1 MPPDTCGVVPELDV
15 VSACDAGPDC
25 RLWGKER
32 GLERPYPLICHLL
45 DAAAVFGVLWDAVL
59 SSRTRA
65 RIAEAVQLSEPEA
78 RQVLSFWAGLHDLG
92 KITPPFQAQ
101 VSAAFAAVR
110 KEPAY
115 FAVPGAERETA
126 FRHEVAT
133 HWAVTSLLD
142 EIGYPGDLNRMR
154 RAVSH
159 QVAQLLGGHHGVFG
173 KPLLKRKL
181 DAGSVHAPGLGEEG
195 WADQRRQHF
204 SELRRVV
211 GAGALPK
218 GGLPAELAV
227 VVAGLVVVA
236 DWLASQ
242 TDWIKPLLPAAGWKA
257 TPRALDEHWARA
269 SYAAPGVVRAAQL
282 GRADFALQQFE
293 GMFPFAPNL
302 LQRDLVE
309 HLPGLA
315 ATRGSGLLLVT
326 APTGDGKTE
335 AALYAAAVLGRVA
348 GARGLY
354 FALPTMATADGM
366 FPRVATFADQALYG
380 ERALTLL
387 HSMAWLGPAYDS
399 SSDTGSVAVGGGAV
413 VAERG
418 TATAAGTWL
427 RGPKRGLLAPLGA
440 GTIDQVLA
448 GVLPLR
454 YNVLRLLG
462 VSDKVLVIDEAH
474 AYGPWMHSLMTR
486 LLEWLGAFGAPV
498 VLLSATLT
506 GSTAGSLVN
515 AYRRGAGF
523 LEPAEVR
530 PCYPGWLFVD
540 AASGRVSTPRATLT
554 ERARTVDI
562 EVHGVHWDSLD
573 APDSAVRRG
582 GRRERL
588 REQLRQVADEGG
600 TALVCCTTVAEAQS
614 TYRDLCAAFPEL
626 NRREGGLR
634 ILHSRYQARE
644 RRRISRDCEK
654 AYGKPA
660 AGEETGVRVGSILV
674 ATQVVEQ
681 SLDFDFD
688 LVISDL
694 APLAQ
699 LLQRVGRG
707 RRHRRG
713 PKGRPSWAQAEERPK
728 LVVLEP
734 VGGEGRT
741 KVPPVWGTVY
751 DHGLLVRTAELLRR
765 EQAGGIAVPG
775 DVQRLVDAVYAA
787 DFVEGLDAA
796 VKQELA
802 RMDLDR
808 AAKETAE
815 SHLARMTTICGPHD
829 VEGDLGRL
837 SALQDGVTEELLT
850 TRLGA
855 DTGRVLLL
863 YTQPGGELTLDE
875 EGTMSL
881 SALARRSTPTR
892 EELGSIMSRVAP
904 VPGSWLPEGEGMPH
918 PPGWEKQ
925 VALRDLVLVAVHREP
940 DGASW
945 RGRHGKRSISV
956 SSVGLEIT

>member
-1 MPPDTCGVVPELDV
+1 MTEHDV
-15 VSACDAGPDC
+15 VLACAANPDC

-32 GLERPYPLICHLL
+32 GLRRPYPVICHLV
-45 DAAAVFGVLWDAVL
+45 DTAAVFGVLWDVVL
-59 SSRTRA
+59 SPRIRA
-65 RIAEAVQLSEPEA
+65 RIADALQLAESET
-78 RQVLSFWAGLHDLG
+78 RKVLSFWAGLHDLG

-101 VSAAFAAVR
+101 VPAAFAAMR
-110 KEPAY
+110 RDPAY
-115 FAVPGAERETA
+115 VFVPGAERESA

-133 HWAVTSLLD
+133 HWAVTLLLD
-142 EIGYPGDLNRMR
+142 EIGYPGDLGRMR

-159 QVAQLLGGHHGVFG
+159 QVAQMLGGHHGIFG
-173 KPLLKRKL
+173 QPLLKRKVS
-181 DAGSVHAPGLGEEG
+181 AGSLHAPGLGEQG
-195 WADQRRQHF
+195 WAEQRRLHF
-204 SELRRVV
+204 VELRRVV
-211 GAGALPK
+211 GATAVPSGE
-218 GGLPAELAV
+218 LPAELAV

-242 TDWIKPLLPAAGWKA
+242 SDWINPLLPAAGWEA
-257 TPRALDEHWARA
+257 TPRALDAHWVRA
-269 SYAAPGVVRAAQL
+269 SHAAPGVVRDAQL

-293 GMFPFAPNL
+293 GMFPFSPNP

-309 HLPGLA
+309 RFPRLA
-315 ATRGSGLLLVT
+315 AERGSGLLLVT

-335 AALYAAAVLGRVA
+335 AALYAAAVLGRVS

-366 FPRVATFADQALYG
+366 FPRVAAFADQALYG

-387 HSMAWLGPAYDS
+387 HSMAWLSPVYNSPSGPAAA
-399 SSDTGSVAVGGGAV
+399 AVGEGVV
-413 VAERG
+413 VAERS

-523 LEPAEVR
+523 LDAAEVT
-530 PCYPGWLFVD
+530 PCYPGWLFTD
-540 AASGRVSTPRATLT
+540 AATGQVSTPRATRT
-554 ERARTVDI
+554 ERARTVDVEI
-562 EVHGVHWDSLD
+562 HGVSWDSLD
-573 APDSAVRRG
+573 APQSAVRRG

-588 REQLRQVADEGG
+588 RSRLQPVVDGG
-600 TALVCCTTVAEAQS
+600 GAALVCCTTVAEAQA
-614 TYRDLCAAFPEL
+614 TYRDLCEAFPVL
-626 NRREGGLR
+626 ARREGGLR
-634 ILHSRYQARE
+634 LLHSRYQARE
-644 RRRISRDCEK
+644 RQRISTECER
-654 AYGKPA
+654 AYGKPGA
-660 AGEETGVRVGSILV
+660 SEESRVRPGSILV

-688 LVISDL
+688 LVVSDL

-699 LLQRVGRG
+699 LLQRVGRC

-713 PKGRPSWAQAEERPK
+713 PEGRPTWAQSEECPK

-734 VGGEGRT
+734 VDSDGRT
-741 KVPPVWGTVY
+741 RVPPTWGAVY
-751 DHGLLVRTAELLRR
+751 DHGLLVRTAALLRR
-765 EQAGGIAVPG
+765 EQVGGIEVPG

-796 VKQELA
+796 VKQELV

-808 AAKETAE
+808 TANEVAE
-815 SHLARMTTICGPHD
+815 SHLARMTTICAPQD
-829 VEGDLGRL
+829 VQGDLGRL
-837 SALQDGVTEELLT
+837 SALQEGVTEELLT

-863 YTQPGGELTLDE
+863 YAQPGGELTLDE
-875 EGTMSL
+875 DGALSL
-881 SALARRSTPTR
+881 SALTRRATPTR
-892 EELGSIMSRVAP
+892 EELGLIMSWVAP
-904 VPGSWLPEGEGMPH
+904 VPGSWLRGDEGVPR
-918 PPGWEKQ
+918 PVGWEKQ
-925 VALRDLVLVAVHREP
+925 PLLRELVLVTVHREP
-940 DGASW
+940 DGSSW
-945 RGRHGKRSISV
+945 RGRHGNRSISV
-956 SSVGLEIT
+956 SAVGLEVN